1 MSTVYTNEVQPSEQ
15 ETTQYFECE
24 DVSIKESTE
33 RPEDSE
39 VCLVTEH
46 IANADQV
53 EKCSIASTYDISVE
67 NIPDILVNQLH
78 KTIAEMKKCKDESFN
93 REYSVSRHLIKM
105 QNKNK

>member
-1 MSTVYTNEVQPSEQ
+1 MSTVYTNELQPSEQ

-24 DVSIKESTE
+24 NVSIKENTE

-53 EKCSIASTYDISVE
+53 EKYSIASTYDISGE

-78 KTIAEMKKCKDESFN
+78 
-93 REYSVSRHLIKM
+93 
-105 QNKNK
+105 